1 MSAPLLRPHPDG
13 QQRPYAA
20 SAQFAGTV
28 YACGQVP
35 VRADGTVPSDIGE
48 QVGVALDNLDQVLRQ
63 AGASLA
69 TLLKVTVY
77 LADLADFDA
86 YNDAYLARLASH
98 PLPPRTTVQVA
109 AFRGQKRL
117 EIDAVAASANS

>member
-1 MSAPLLRPHPDG
+1 
-13 QQRPYAA
+13 
-20 SAQFAGTV
+20 
-28 YACGQVP
+28 
-35 VRADGTVPSDIGE
+35 
-48 QVGVALDNLDQVLRQ
+48 
-63 AGASLA
+63 LA

-86 YNDAYLARLASH
+86 YNDAYLARLASN

-117 EIDAVAASANS
+117 EIDAVAASSDL